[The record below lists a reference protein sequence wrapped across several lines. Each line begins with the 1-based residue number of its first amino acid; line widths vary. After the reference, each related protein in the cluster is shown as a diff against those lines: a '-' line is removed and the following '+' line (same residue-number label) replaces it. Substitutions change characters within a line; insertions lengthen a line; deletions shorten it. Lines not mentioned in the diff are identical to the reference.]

1 MNLSMVRSAIES
13 LYFDTATIIE
23 FQEVFDPED
32 GSTGVEEIVVC
43 ENQPCKVSHEYV
55 RNAEDGAALDGIIL
69 VSRLFISPDLDIK
82 AGSKI
87 IITRNGVDTVYENS
101 GEPAR
106 YYNHQ
111 EIKIKLLDGEA

>member
-1 MNLSMVRSAIES
+1 MNISVVRSAIES
-13 LYFDTATIIE
+13 LYLDTATIIE
-23 FQEVFDPED
+23 YREVFDPED
-32 GSTGVEEIVVC
+32 GSTGVEEVVVF

-55 RNAEDGAALDGIIL
+55 HNAEDGAATDGITL
-69 VSRLFISPDLDIK
+69 VSRLFISPDIDIK

-87 IITRNGVDTVYENS
+87 IITRNGVNTVYKNS

-111 EIKIKLLDGEA
+111 EIKIKLWDGEA